1 MGSISQL
8 TEMLPSFSSFVPRN
22 IGDDEE
28 KQLKKIEAII
38 LSMTPEER
46 SNPRIIGGSRR
57 RRIAKGSG
65 TTPQDV
71 NQLLNRF
78 QQVQKVTK
86 LISKGKLP
94 KNLPFISDR

>member
-1 MGSISQL
+1 LFYHYG
-8 TEMLPSFSSFVPRN
+8 FSSFIPHN
-22 IGDDEE
+22 IGDEE
-28 KQLKKIEAII
+28 ERQLQKIEAII